1 MTGEA
6 LQWNPQKSFAP
17 YWSAKGIQYYIRI
30 KKTFK
35 ANKTMSISNY
45 VWSIHQE
52 EGQRLEAQGVSFDI
66 ESACLEAEEA
76 MQKLV
81 KPKHL
86 RLMKGIGE

>member
-1 MTGEA
+1 MEPSEILRTLLVSER
-6 LQWNPQKSFAP
+6 
-17 YWSAKGIQYYIRI
+17 GIQYYIRI

-45 VWSIHQE
+45 VWSIHRE

-76 MQKLV
+76 C
-81 KPKHL
+81 
-86 RLMKGIGE
+86 RSW